1 MSVRIRPLRRRR
13 QAFAL
18 ALALPILVSLA
29 LAQADRFP
37 SESEVAPRL
46 VEQLSEPFQGRRDLK
61 CDSTETLLSEV
72 LRFQRTQRDGQRAW
86 KITFKRP
93 FECRW
98 MEEKRTASAEESAT
112 TSRQMW
118 LSQTTGTA
126 WVTGKEGGVKY
137 WLENIQVSQKPY
149 QLVPPPGAVP
159 SDPVASPTPVPTQ
172 TPASS
177 N

>member
-18 ALALPILVSLA
+18 ALAFPVLVSLA

-37 SESEVAPRL
+37 SENEVAPRL
-46 VEQLSEPFQGRRDLK
+46 VEQLSEPFLGRRDLK
-61 CDSTETLLSEV
+61 CDSTDVLVSEV
-72 LRFQRTQRDGQRAW
+72 LRFQRVQRDGQRAW

-98 MEEKRTASAEESAT
+98 VEEKRTASAEEAAT
-112 TSRQMW
+112 TFRQMW
-118 LSQTTGTA
+118 LSQTTATA
-126 WVTGKEGGVKY
+126 WVTGKDGGVKY
-137 WLENIQVSQKPY
+137 WLEDIHVSQKPY

-159 SDPVASPTPVPTQ
+159 APSE
-172 TPASS
+172 TPAPSR
-177 N
+177 